1 MIGERK
7 NNGRLSVPVAQ
18 NIGVNVRYLPRL
30 AVRQL
35 SDNHAGKYLFVFL
48 PGRPRRRK
56 FPPAK
61 FLNGIEEAP
70 AGAYTRL
77 TNQIRSA
84 LVGSNPVF
92 ERGMRGQAITGN
104 GYCTC

>member
-1 MIGERK
+1 MLGSIF
-7 NNGRLSVPVAQ
+7 
-18 NIGVNVRYLPRL
+18 
-30 AVRQL
+30 
-35 SDNHAGKYLFVFL
+35 FVFL

-61 FLNGIEEAP
+61 FLNGIEGAR

-77 TNQIRSA
+77 NNQILSA

-92 ERGMRGQAITGN
+92 ERDCVDRRLLEMGIAPAS
-104 GYCTC
+104 